1 MSTTTTTELST
12 TTATT
17 TTSEEVLV
25 DGPPGRKRR
34 RRLRLVSPP
43 SSPDFSPSQYPTT
56 TAFPAEEEGG
66 MSDDEEEKEDV
77 DIGSVEGEG
86 DWSQD
91 SLVVPDTL
99 LPTIQAQPL
108 VIKRYIYSFIYD
120 ARQTYAVL
128 LRSCLN
134 CRIMRFCFTPNPI
147 HNETYMC
154 TPSLY
159 GNSDRLCKRFVC
171 GRDCFRAQSFP
182 NATRVLC
189 YVHDR
194 DF

>member
-1 MSTTTTTELST
+1 
-12 TTATT
+12 
-17 TTSEEVLV
+17 
-25 DGPPGRKRR
+25 
-34 RRLRLVSPP
+34 VSPP

-56 TAFPAEEEGG
+56 TAFPAVKVKEEEE
-66 MSDDEEEKEDV
+66 SSDEEEKEDV
-77 DIGSVEGEG
+77 DIGSADEGEG
-86 DWSQD
+86 DWSQTFA
-91 SLVVPDTL
+91 VPDTL

-108 VIKRYIYSFIYD
+108 DIKRYIYSFIYD

-171 GRDCFRAQSFP
+171 GRDCFRAQSSP

>member
-25 DGPPGRKRR
+25 ADSQTESTPPRRKRR

-56 TAFPAEEEGG
+56 TAFPAEEEGEI
-66 MSDDEEEKEDV
+66 SDV
-77 DIGSVEGEG
+77 DIGSAEGEG
-86 DWSQD
+86 DWSQETF
-91 SLVVPDTL
+91 VVPDTL

-128 LRSCLN
+128 LKSCLN